1 MLGIAAVL
9 FVSSAWAMI
18 FTAMTAARSS
28 GWSYTYDYPAGVV
41 SHVAPSCGFSMEIF
55 PVSYIDQNGQLATAW
70 KTEVRNCYGGTTPA
84 IEFEQ
89 FPRTDAVRF
98 RFHYTELKV
107 SNLNLSPDSALKRL
121 GFRLAV
127 I

>member
-1 MLGIAAVL
+1 
-9 FVSSAWAMI
+9 
-18 FTAMTAARSS
+18 MTTRPARSRMLL
-28 GWSYTYDYPAGVV
+28 PVV
-41 SHVAPSCGFSMEIF
+41 DSRWRFFRCRISIKTANWPSMG
-55 PVSYIDQNGQLATAW
+55 NGSAELLR
-70 KTEVRNCYGGTTPA
+70 RNNSA

-107 SNLNLSPDSALKRL
+107 TNLNLSPDSALKRL

>member
-1 MLGIAAVL
+1 MGNG
-9 FVSSAWAMI
+9 SAELL
-18 FTAMTAARSS
+18 R
-28 GWSYTYDYPAGVV
+28 
-41 SHVAPSCGFSMEIF
+41 
-55 PVSYIDQNGQLATAW
+55 
-70 KTEVRNCYGGTTPA
+70 RNNSA

-107 SNLNLSPDSALKRL
+107 TNLNLSPDSALKRL

-127 I
+127 IYTVPKLGIILSGAPANSVSV